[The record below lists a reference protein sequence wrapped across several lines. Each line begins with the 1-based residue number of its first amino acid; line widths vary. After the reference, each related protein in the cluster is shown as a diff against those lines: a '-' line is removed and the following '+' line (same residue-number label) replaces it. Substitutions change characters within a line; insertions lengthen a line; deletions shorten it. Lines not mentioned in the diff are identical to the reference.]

1 MSNSQLRNKIT
12 RDTNKKESMTC
23 SRKKK
28 NNRNCPVKYLIE
40 DLQDEEIKA
49 AILKVLKEFKEDM
62 DKVKETKWKYQ

>member
-1 MSNSQLRNKIT
+1 MF
-12 RDTNKKESMTC
+12 
-23 SRKKK
+23 KKK
-28 NNRNCPVKYLIE
+28 KKTNRNCPVKYLIE